1 MRSMFQE
8 TLNEILKSHFG
19 AAVPMWATVVFS
31 MFNVVLILG
40 LAWFVRV
47 LIMRSI
53 RVLQSRLSLA
63 SHDDEEK
70 KRVETLVR
78 VFRYVTSVTIVV
90 VAIMLAMS
98 EMGVSIAPLLATA
111 GVAGIAIGFGA
122 QSVVK
127 DYFTGIVML
136 LENQIRQGDIVEVAG
151 KAGFVE
157 EVTLRYVRLRD
168 YQGAVHFV
176 PNGVIT
182 TVTNL
187 SRNFAFAVIDIGV
200 SYRADLDQ
208 VFNLMRDVSGALRH
222 DPDFGQRVLDD
233 IEIAGVE
240 QWADSAVM
248 IKARIKVV
256 ALWHGPIRRE
266 YLRQL
271 KIAFDT
277 NNIEIPF
284 PQRVIYSKDDKK
296 EILKEVS
303 RDGES

>member
-1 MRSMFQE
+1 MFQE
-8 TLNEILKSHFG
+8 TLNELLKTYFG
-19 AAVPMWATVVFS
+19 VTVPVWVTPLFS
-31 MFNVVLILG
+31 LINVVIILA
-40 LAWFVRV
+40 LAWFFRSLV
-47 LIMRSI
+47 MRSI
-53 RVLQSRLSLA
+53 RLLQTRLGHS

-70 KRVETLVR
+70 KRVETLGR
-78 VFRYVTSVTIVV
+78 VFRYITSVTIVV
-90 VAIMLAMS
+90 VTIMLALS
-98 EMGVSIAPLLATA
+98 EVGVSIAPLLATA

-122 QSVVK
+122 QSIVK

-136 LENQIRQGDIVEVAG
+136 VENQIRQGDIVEVAG

-168 YQGAVHFV
+168 YQGSVHFV

-208 VFNLMRDVSGALRH
+208 VFDIMRDVSAALRH
-222 DPDFGQRVLDD
+222 DPDFGNKILDD

-266 YLRQL
+266 FLRHL
-271 KIAFDT
+271 KIAFDA

-284 PQRVIYSKDDKK
+284 PQRVIYSKEEKK
-296 EILKEVS
+296 DTSKEGPS
-303 RDGES
+303 NGES

>member
-1 MRSMFQE
+1 MFQE
-8 TLNEILKSHFG
+8 TLNEILKSYFG
-19 AAVPMWATVVFS
+19 STLPVWVTAMLS
-31 MFNVVLILG
+31 LINVVIILG
-40 LAWFVRV
+40 LAWFIRG

-53 RVLQSRLSLA
+53 RMLQGRLGNA

-70 KRVETLVR
+70 KRVETLGR

-90 VAIMLAMS
+90 VVIMLALS

-168 YQGAVHFV
+168 YQGSVHFV

-208 VFNLMRDVSGALRH
+208 VFEIMRDVCAALRH
-222 DPDFGQRVLDD
+222 DPEIGERILDD

-271 KIAFDT
+271 KIAFDA
-277 NNIEIPF
+277 NGIEIPF
-284 PQRVIYSKDDKK
+284 PQRVIYTKGDKDHA
-296 EILKEVS
+296 
-303 RDGES
+303 ES

>member
-1 MRSMFQE
+1 MFQQ
-8 TLNEILKSHFG
+8 TINALLKNYFDII
-19 AAVPMWATVVFS
+19 VPEWATP
-31 MFNVVLILG
+31 MLAMINVVIIFG
-40 LAWFVRV
+40 LAWLVRGLV
-47 LIMRSI
+47 MRSI
-53 RVLQSRLSLA
+53 RMLQGRLSHS

-70 KRVETLVR
+70 KRVETLGR
-78 VFRYVTSVTIVV
+78 VFRYVSSVTIIVMS
-90 VAIMLAMS
+90 IMLALS

-168 YQGAVHFV
+168 YQGSVHFV

-187 SRNFAFAVIDIGV
+187 SRNYAFSVIDVGV
-200 SYRADLDQ
+200 SYSTDIDQ
-208 VFNLMRDVSGALRH
+208 VFDIMRDVSAALRH
-222 DPDFGQRVLDD
+222 DPDFGDKILDD

-240 QWADSAVM
+240 QWAESAVM

-266 YLRQL
+266 YLRHL
-271 KIAFDT
+271 KIAFDA

-284 PQRVIYSKDDKK
+284 PQRVVHTK
-296 EILKEVS
+296 ED
-303 RDGES
+303 RNHAES

>member
-1 MRSMFQE
+1 MFQE
-8 TLNEILKSHFG
+8 TLNELLKSYFG
-19 AAVPMWATVVFS
+19 ATVPVWATAMLS
-31 MFNVVLILG
+31 LFNVLIILG
-40 LAWFVRV
+40 IAWLFRSLV
-47 LIMRSI
+47 MRSI
-53 RVLQSRLSLA
+53 RLLQLKLTNA
-63 SHDDEEK
+63 SQDDEEK
-70 KRVETLVR
+70 KRVETLGR
-78 VFRYVTSVTIVV
+78 VFRYVTSVTIIV
-90 VAIMLAMS
+90 VALMLALS
-98 EMGVSIAPLLATA
+98 EIGVSIAPLLATA

-168 YQGAVHFV
+168 YQGSVHFV

-200 SYRADLDQ
+200 SYRSDIDQ
-208 VFNLMRDVSGALRH
+208 VFDIMRDVSSALRH
-222 DPDFGQRVLDD
+222 DPDFGAKILDD

-271 KIAFDT
+271 KIAFDA

-284 PQRVIYSKDDKK
+284 PQRVVYSKEEKK
-296 EILKEVS
+296 EGV
-303 RDGES
+303 RDDES

>member
-1 MRSMFQE
+1 MFQQ
-8 TLNEILKSHFG
+8 TLNELLSSHFG
-19 AAVPMWATVVFS
+19 ATVPVWATAFVS
-31 MFNVVLILG
+31 MFNVLIILG
-40 LAWFVRV
+40 LTLLLRRLV
-47 LIMRSI
+47 MRSI
-53 RVLQSRLSLA
+53 RALQKRLANA
-63 SHDDEEK
+63 SQDDEEK
-70 KRVETLVR
+70 KRVETLGR
-78 VFRYVTSVTIVV
+78 VFGYVTSVTIVV
-90 VAIMLAMS
+90 VAFMLVLS
-98 EMGVSIAPLLATA
+98 EIGVSIAPLLATA

-136 LENQIRQGDIVEVAG
+136 LENQIRQGDIVEVGG

-168 YQGAVHFV
+168 YQGSVHFV

-200 SYRADLDQ
+200 SYRADLEQ
-208 VFNLMRDVSGALRH
+208 VFELMRQVAAQLRE
-222 DPDFGQRVLDD
+222 DAVFGEKILDD

-248 IKARIKVV
+248 IKARIKVI

-266 YLRQL
+266 FLRRL
-271 KIAFDT
+271 KLAFDA
-277 NNIEIPF
+277 NQIEIPF
-284 PQRVIYSKDDKK
+284 PQRIVHLNSEKN
-296 EILKEVS
+296 S
-303 RDGES
+303 A

>member
-1 MRSMFQE
+1 MFQE
-8 TLNEILKSHFG
+8 TLNELLKSYFG
-19 AAVPMWATVVFS
+19 ATVPVWATAMLS
-31 MFNVVLILG
+31 LFNVVIILG
-40 LAWFVRV
+40 LAWLFRSLV
-47 LIMRSI
+47 MRSI
-53 RVLQSRLSLA
+53 RLLQLKLTNA
-63 SHDDEEK
+63 SQDDEEK
-70 KRVETLVR
+70 KRVETLGR
-78 VFRYVTSVTIVV
+78 VFRYVTSVTIIV
-90 VAIMLAMS
+90 VAIMLALS
-98 EMGVSIAPLLATA
+98 EIGVSIAPLLATA

-168 YQGAVHFV
+168 YQGSVHFV

-200 SYRADLDQ
+200 SYRSDIDQ
-208 VFNLMRDVSGALRH
+208 VFDIMRDVSSALRH
-222 DPDFGQRVLDD
+222 DPEFGDKILDD

-271 KIAFDT
+271 KIAFDA

-284 PQRVIYSKDDKK
+284 PQRVIYSKEDKK
-296 EILKEVS
+296 EGM
-303 RDGES
+303 RDDES

>member
-1 MRSMFQE
+1 MFQE
-8 TLNEILKSHFG
+8 TLNELLKSYFG
-19 AAVPMWATVVFS
+19 ATVPVWATAMLS
-31 MFNVVLILG
+31 LFNVLIILG
-40 LAWFVRV
+40 IAWLFRSLV
-47 LIMRSI
+47 MRSI
-53 RVLQSRLSLA
+53 RLLQLKLTNA
-63 SHDDEEK
+63 SQDDEEK
-70 KRVETLVR
+70 KRVETLGR
-78 VFRYVTSVTIVV
+78 VFRYVTSVTIIV
-90 VAIMLAMS
+90 VALMLALS
-98 EMGVSIAPLLATA
+98 EIGVSIAPLLATA

-168 YQGAVHFV
+168 YQGSVHFV

-200 SYRADLDQ
+200 SYRSDIDQ
-208 VFNLMRDVSGALRH
+208 VFDIMRDVSSALRH
-222 DPDFGQRVLDD
+222 DPDFGAKILDD

-271 KIAFDT
+271 KIAFDA

-284 PQRVIYSKDDKK
+284 PQRVVYSKEEKK
-296 EILKEVS
+296 EGM
-303 RDGES
+303 RDDES

>member
-1 MRSMFQE
+1 MFQE
-8 TLNEILKSHFG
+8 TLNEILKSYFG
-19 AAVPMWATVVFS
+19 ASIPVWATAMLS
-31 MFNVVLILG
+31 LINVVIILG
-40 LAWFVRV
+40 LAWFIRSI
-47 LIMRSI
+47 IMRSI
-53 RVLQSRLSLA
+53 RILQSRLSYA
-63 SHDDEEK
+63 SQDNEEK
-70 KRVETLVR
+70 KRVETLGR

-90 VAIMLAMS
+90 VAIMLALS
-98 EMGVSIAPLLATA
+98 ELGVSIAPLLATA

-168 YQGAVHFV
+168 YQGSVHFV

-187 SRNFAFAVIDIGV
+187 SRNFAFAVIDVGV
-200 SYRADLDQ
+200 SYRTDIDQ
-208 VFNLMRDVSGALRH
+208 VFDIMRDVSAALRH
-222 DPDFGQRVLDD
+222 DPEFGDKILDD

-240 QWADSAVM
+240 QWAESAVM

-256 ALWHGPIRRE
+256 ALWHGPVRRE
-266 YLRQL
+266 FLRQL
-271 KIAFDT
+271 KIAFDA

-284 PQRVIYSKDDKK
+284 PQRVVHTKEDKNH
-296 EILKEVS
+296 VS
-303 RDGES
+303 

>member
-1 MRSMFQE
+1 MFQD
-8 TLNEILKSHFG
+8 TLNELLKSYFG
-19 AAVPMWATVVFS
+19 ATVPVWATATLS
-31 MFNVVLILG
+31 LFNVLIILG
-40 LAWFVRV
+40 IAWLFRSLV
-47 LIMRSI
+47 MRSI
-53 RVLQSRLSLA
+53 RLLQLKLTNA
-63 SHDDEEK
+63 SQDDEEK
-70 KRVETLVR
+70 KRVETLGR
-78 VFRYVTSVTIVV
+78 VFRYVTSVTIIV
-90 VAIMLAMS
+90 VALMLALS
-98 EMGVSIAPLLATA
+98 EIGVSIAPLLATA

-168 YQGAVHFV
+168 YQGSVHFV

-200 SYRADLDQ
+200 SYRSDIDQ
-208 VFNLMRDVSGALRH
+208 VFDIMRDVSSALRH
-222 DPDFGQRVLDD
+222 DPDFGAKILDD

-271 KIAFDT
+271 KVAFDA

-284 PQRVIYSKDDKK
+284 PQRVVYSKEEKK
-296 EILKEVS
+296 EGM
-303 RDGES
+303 RDDES

>member
-1 MRSMFQE
+1 MFQQS
-8 TLNEILKSHFG
+8 LKDFYISYFG
-19 AAVPMWATVVFS
+19 EGVPIWATAS
-31 MFNVVLILG
+31 LSLINVIIILG
-40 LAWFVRV
+40 LALVFRRLV
-47 LIMRSI
+47 MRSI
-53 RVLQSRLSLA
+53 RALQNRLA
-63 SHDDEEK
+63 GVSHDDEEK
-70 KRVETLVR
+70 KRVETLGR
-78 VFRYVTSVTIVV
+78 VFGYMTSVTIVV
-90 VAIMLAMS
+90 VAIMLILS
-98 EMGVSIAPLLATA
+98 EIGVSIAPLLATA

-168 YQGAVHFV
+168 YQGSVHFV

-200 SYRADLDQ
+200 SYNTNLEQ
-208 VFNLMRDVSGALRH
+208 VFGLMKEVAANLKKA
-222 DPDFGQRVLDD
+222 PDFGERILDD

-248 IKARIKVV
+248 IKARIKVS
-256 ALWHGPIRRE
+256 ALWHGPVRRE
-266 YLRQL
+266 YLRRL
-271 KIAFDT
+271 KLAFDI
-277 NNIEIPF
+277 NKIEIPF
-284 PQRVIYSKDDKK
+284 PQRVVHTTREKSN
-296 EILKEVS
+296 EE
-303 RDGES
+303 

>member
-1 MRSMFQE
+1 MFQE
-8 TLNEILKSHFG
+8 TVNEILKSYFG
-19 AAVPMWATVVFS
+19 AAIPVWIIPLVAMI
-31 MFNVVLILG
+31 NVLIIIG
-40 LAWFVRV
+40 LAWLFRSLV
-47 LIMRSI
+47 MRSI
-53 RVLQSRLSLA
+53 RMLQSRLIHSSQDA
-63 SHDDEEK
+63 EEI
-70 KRVETLVR
+70 KRVETLGR
-78 VFRYVTSVTIVV
+78 VFSYVTSVTIVV
-90 VAIMLAMS
+90 VAMMLALS
-98 EMGVSIAPLLATA
+98 EIGVSIAPLLATA

-168 YQGAVHFV
+168 YQGSVHFV

-208 VFNLMRDVSGALRH
+208 VFDIMRDVSAALRH
-222 DPDFGQRVLDD
+222 DPDFGDKILDD

-240 QWADSAVM
+240 QWAESAVM
-248 IKARIKVV
+248 IKARIKVI

-266 YLRQL
+266 FLRHL
-271 KIAFDT
+271 KLAFDA

-284 PQRVIYSKDDKK
+284 PQRVVYSKEEKK
-296 EILKEVS
+296 EALGN
-303 RDGES
+303 DES

>member
-1 MRSMFQE
+1 MFQE
-8 TLNEILKSHFG
+8 TLNEILKSYFG
-19 AAVPMWATVVFS
+19 ASIPVWATAMLS
-31 MFNVVLILG
+31 LINVVIILG
-40 LAWFVRV
+40 LAWFIRSI
-47 LIMRSI
+47 IMRSI
-53 RVLQSRLSLA
+53 RILQSRLSYA
-63 SHDDEEK
+63 SQDNEEK
-70 KRVETLVR
+70 KRVETLGR

-90 VAIMLAMS
+90 VAIMLALS
-98 EMGVSIAPLLATA
+98 ELGVSIAPLLATA

-168 YQGAVHFV
+168 YQGSVHFV

-187 SRNFAFAVIDIGV
+187 SRNFAFAVIDVGV
-200 SYRADLDQ
+200 SYRTDIDQ
-208 VFNLMRDVSGALRH
+208 VFDIMRDVSAALRH
-222 DPDFGQRVLDD
+222 DPEFGDKILDD

-240 QWADSAVM
+240 QWAESAVM

-256 ALWHGPIRRE
+256 ALWHGPVRRE
-266 YLRQL
+266 FLRQL
-271 KIAFDT
+271 KIAFDA

-284 PQRVIYSKDDKK
+284 PQRVVHTKEDKNH
-296 EILKEVS
+296 V
-303 RDGES
+303 ES

>member
-1 MRSMFQE
+1 MFQD
-8 TLNEILKSHFG
+8 TLNEILKASFG
-19 AAVPMWATVVFS
+19 HTVPVWATALLS
-31 MFNVVLILG
+31 MINVLIILG
-40 LAWFVRV
+40 LAWLVRGLV
-47 LIMRSI
+47 MRSI
-53 RVLQSRLSLA
+53 RMLQGRLTNS

-70 KRVETLVR
+70 KRVETLGR

-90 VAIMLAMS
+90 VAIMLALS

-168 YQGAVHFV
+168 YQGSVHFV

-187 SRNFAFAVIDIGV
+187 SRNFAFSVIDIGV

-208 VFNLMRDVSGALRH
+208 VFEIMRDVCGALRH
-222 DPDFGQRVLDD
+222 DPVFGERILDD
-233 IEIAGVE
+233 IDIAGVE
-240 QWADSAVM
+240 QWAESAVM

-256 ALWHGPIRRE
+256 ALWHGPVRRE
-266 YLRQL
+266 FLRQL
-271 KIAFDT
+271 KIAFD
-277 NNIEIPF
+277 NNKIEIPF
-284 PQRVIYSKDDKK
+284 PQRVVHTTLKKQEASSNDKP
-296 EILKEVS
+296 
-303 RDGES
+303 

>member
-1 MRSMFQE
+1 MSSMLQE

-19 AAVPMWATVVFS
+19 ATVPMWTTAIFS
-31 MFNVVLILG
+31 TLNVVLILG
-40 LAWFVRV
+40 FAWIIRG

-53 RVLQSRLSLA
+53 RLLQSRLAHA
-63 SHDDEEK
+63 SHDDEDK
-70 KRVETLVR
+70 KRIETLVR

-168 YQGAVHFV
+168 YQGSVHFV

-208 VFNLMRDVSGALRH
+208 VFNIMRDVSGALRH

-233 IEIAGVE
+233 IEIAGVD

-271 KIAFDT
+271 KIAFDA

-296 EILKEVS
+296 ETLKEVS

>member
-1 MRSMFQE
+1 MLQE

-19 AAVPMWATVVFS
+19 VTVPMWATAMVS
-31 MFNVVLILG
+31 LLNVVLILG
-40 LAWFVRV
+40 FAWILRG

-53 RVLQSRLSLA
+53 RLLQSRLSDA
-63 SHDDEEK
+63 SHDDEDK
-70 KRVETLVR
+70 KRIETLVR

-98 EMGVSIAPLLATA
+98 EMGVSIAPLIATA

-168 YQGAVHFV
+168 YQGSVHFV

-208 VFNLMRDVSGALRH
+208 VFDIMRDVSGALRH
-222 DPDFGQRVLDD
+222 DPSFGERMLDD

-271 KIAFDT
+271 KIAFDA
-277 NNIEIPF
+277 NDIEIPF
-284 PQRVIYSKDDKK
+284 PQRVIYSKTDKK
-296 EILKEVS
+296 ETPKE
-303 RDGES
+303 DPNHGES

>member
-1 MRSMFQE
+1 MFQE
-8 TLNEILKSHFG
+8 TLNELLKSHFG
-19 AAVPMWATVVFS
+19 ATVPVWATAMLS
-31 MFNVVLILG
+31 LFNVLIILG
-40 LAWFVRV
+40 LAWLFRSLV
-47 LIMRSI
+47 MRSI
-53 RVLQSRLSLA
+53 RLLQIKLTNA
-63 SHDDEEK
+63 SQDDEEK
-70 KRVETLVR
+70 KRVETLGR
-78 VFRYVTSVTIVV
+78 VFRYVTSVTIIV
-90 VAIMLAMS
+90 VALMLALS
-98 EMGVSIAPLLATA
+98 EIGVSIAPLLATA

-168 YQGAVHFV
+168 YQGSVHFV

-200 SYRADLDQ
+200 SYSADIDQ
-208 VFNLMRDVSGALRH
+208 VFDIMRDVSSALRH
-222 DPDFGQRVLDD
+222 DPDFGDKILDD

-248 IKARIKVV
+248 IKARIKVI

-266 YLRQL
+266 YLRHL
-271 KIAFDT
+271 KIAFDA
-277 NNIEIPF
+277 NHIEIPF
-284 PQRVIYSKDDKK
+284 PQRVIYSKEDKK
-296 EILKEVS
+296 EGMQ
-303 RDGES
+303 DGES

>member
-1 MRSMFQE
+1 MFQE
-8 TLNEILKSHFG
+8 TLNEILKSYFG
-19 AAVPMWATVVFS
+19 ASIPVWATAMLS
-31 MFNVVLILG
+31 LINVAVILG
-40 LAWFVRV
+40 LAWFIRSLV
-47 LIMRSI
+47 MRSI
-53 RVLQSRLSLA
+53 RMLQSRLSHAGL
-63 SHDDEEK
+63 DDEEK
-70 KRVETLVR
+70 KRVETLGR

-90 VAIMLAMS
+90 VAIMLTLS
-98 EMGVSIAPLLATA
+98 EIGVSIAPLLATA

-168 YQGAVHFV
+168 YQGSVHFV

-187 SRNFAFAVIDIGV
+187 SRNFAYAVIDIGV

-208 VFNLMRDVSGALRH
+208 VFEIMRDVCAALRH
-222 DPDFGQRVLDD
+222 DPEVGERILDD

-271 KIAFDT
+271 KIAFDASGV
-277 NNIEIPF
+277 EIPF
-284 PQRVIYSKDDKK
+284 PQRVIYTKGDKDH
-296 EILKEVS
+296 V
-303 RDGES
+303 ES

>member
-1 MRSMFQE
+1 MFQE
-8 TLNEILKSHFG
+8 TLNELLKTYFG
-19 AAVPMWATVVFS
+19 VAVPLWATPLFS
-31 MFNVVLILG
+31 LINVLIILA
-40 LAWFVRV
+40 LAWFFRSLV
-47 LIMRSI
+47 MRSI
-53 RVLQSRLSLA
+53 RMLQNRLGHA

-70 KRVETLVR
+70 KRVETLGR

-90 VAIMLAMS
+90 VTIMLALS
-98 EMGVSIAPLLATA
+98 EVGVSIAPLLATA

-122 QSVVK
+122 QSIVK

-136 LENQIRQGDIVEVAG
+136 VENQIRQGDIVEVAG

-168 YQGAVHFV
+168 YQGSVHFV

-208 VFNLMRDVSGALRH
+208 VFDIMREVAAALRH
-222 DPDFGQRVLDD
+222 DPDFGDKILDD

-266 YLRQL
+266 FLRHL
-271 KIAFDT
+271 KIAFDA

-284 PQRVIYSKDDKK
+284 PQRVIYSKEEKK
-296 EILKEVS
+296 ETAKEEPS
-303 RDGES
+303 NGES

>member
-1 MRSMFQE
+1 MFQE
-8 TLNEILKSHFG
+8 TLNELLKSYFG
-19 AAVPMWATVVFS
+19 ATVPVWATATLS
-31 MFNVVLILG
+31 LFNVLIILG
-40 LAWFVRV
+40 IAWLFRSLV
-47 LIMRSI
+47 MRSI
-53 RVLQSRLSLA
+53 RLLQLKLTNA
-63 SHDDEEK
+63 SQDDEEK
-70 KRVETLVR
+70 KRVETLGR
-78 VFRYVTSVTIVV
+78 VFRYVTSVTIIV
-90 VAIMLAMS
+90 VALMLALS
-98 EMGVSIAPLLATA
+98 EIGVSIAPLLATA

-168 YQGAVHFV
+168 YQGSVHFV

-200 SYRADLDQ
+200 SYRSDIDQ
-208 VFNLMRDVSGALRH
+208 VFDIMRDVSSALRH
-222 DPDFGQRVLDD
+222 DPDFGAKILDD

-271 KIAFDT
+271 KVAFDA

-284 PQRVIYSKDDKK
+284 PQRVVYSKEEKK
-296 EILKEVS
+296 EGM
-303 RDGES
+303 RDDES

>member
-1 MRSMFQE
+1 MLQK
-8 TLNEILKSHFG
+8 TLLELLKSLFNLE
-19 AAVPMWATVVFS
+19 VPLWAMAFIS
-31 MFNVVLILG
+31 LINVLIILS
-40 LAWFVRV
+40 LAWLFRRLV
-47 LIMRSI
+47 MRSI
-53 RVLQSRLSLA
+53 RLLQNRLANA
-63 SHDDEEK
+63 SQDDEEK
-70 KRVETLVR
+70 KRVETLGR
-78 VFRYVTSVTIVV
+78 VFGYITSVTIVV
-90 VAIMLAMS
+90 LTIMLTLS
-98 EMGVSIAPLLATA
+98 EIGISIAPLLATA

-122 QSVVK
+122 QSIVK

-168 YQGAVHFV
+168 YQGSVHFV

-187 SRNFAFAVIDIGV
+187 SRNFAFAVIDIGI
-200 SYRADLDQ
+200 SYRANVEQ
-208 VFNLMRDVSGALRH
+208 VFSLMRNVSAEMRE
-222 DPDFGQRVLDD
+222 DASFGEKILDD

-266 YLRQL
+266 FLRRL
-271 KIAFDT
+271 KISFDT
-277 NNIEIPF
+277 HNIEIPF
-284 PQRVIYSKDDKK
+284 PQRVVHTTSEKSNADA
-296 EILKEVS
+296 
-303 RDGES
+303 

>member
-1 MRSMFQE
+1 MLQE

-19 AAVPMWATVVFS
+19 VTVPMWATAMVS
-31 MFNVVLILG
+31 LLNVVLILG
-40 LAWFVRV
+40 FAWILRG

-53 RVLQSRLSLA
+53 RLLQSRLSDA
-63 SHDDEEK
+63 SHDDEDK
-70 KRVETLVR
+70 KRIETLVR

-98 EMGVSIAPLLATA
+98 EMGVSIAPLIATA

-168 YQGAVHFV
+168 YQGSVHFV

-208 VFNLMRDVSGALRH
+208 VFDIMRDVSGALRH
-222 DPDFGQRVLDD
+222 DPSFGERMLDD

-271 KIAFDT
+271 KIAFDA
-277 NNIEIPF
+277 NDIEIPF
-284 PQRVIYSKDDKK
+284 PQRVIYSKTDKK
-296 EILKEVS
+296 ETPKE
-303 RDGES
+303 DPNHGEP

>member
-1 MRSMFQE
+1 MSSMLQE

-19 AAVPMWATVVFS
+19 VTVPMWATAMVS
-31 MFNVVLILG
+31 LLNVVLILG
-40 LAWFVRV
+40 FAWILRG

-53 RVLQSRLSLA
+53 RLLQSRLSDA
-63 SHDDEEK
+63 SHDDEDK
-70 KRVETLVR
+70 KRIETLVR

-98 EMGVSIAPLLATA
+98 EMGVSIAPLIATA

-168 YQGAVHFV
+168 YQGSVHFV

-208 VFNLMRDVSGALRH
+208 VFDIMRDVSGALRH
-222 DPDFGQRVLDD
+222 DPSFGERMLDD

-271 KIAFDT
+271 KIAFDA

-284 PQRVIYSKDDKK
+284 PQRVIYSKTDKK
-296 EILKEVS
+296 ETPKE
-303 RDGES
+303 DPNHGES

>member
-1 MRSMFQE
+1 MFQQ
-8 TLNEILKSHFG
+8 TLKEFFSVYFG
-19 AAVPMWATVVFS
+19 SSVPVWATAS
-31 MFNVVLILG
+31 LSLLNVLIILS
-40 LAWFVRV
+40 LAWLFRRLV
-47 LIMRSI
+47 MRSI
-53 RVLQSRLSLA
+53 RALQTRLASA

-70 KRVETLVR
+70 KRVETLGR
-78 VFRYVTSVTIVV
+78 VFGYITSVTIVV
-90 VAIMLAMS
+90 VAIMLVLS

-168 YQGAVHFV
+168 YQGSVHFV

-200 SYRADLDQ
+200 SYRTNIEQ
-208 VFNLMRDVSGALRH
+208 VFALMREVAKELRE
-222 DPDFGQRVLDD
+222 DPSFGQRILDD

-248 IKARIKVV
+248 IKARIKVI

-266 YLRQL
+266 FLRRL
-271 KIAFDT
+271 KLAFDA
-277 NNIEIPF
+277 NKIEIPF
-284 PQRVIYSKDDKK
+284 PQRVVHTMIDKDNEK
-296 EILKEVS
+296 
-303 RDGES
+303 

>member
-1 MRSMFQE
+1 MFQE
-8 TLNEILKSHFG
+8 TLNEILKSYFG
-19 AAVPMWATVVFS
+19 ASIPVWATAMLSLV
-31 MFNVVLILG
+31 NVAIILG
-40 LAWFVRV
+40 LAWFIRSIV
-47 LIMRSI
+47 MRSI
-53 RVLQSRLSLA
+53 RLLQSRLCDTSQ
-63 SHDDEEK
+63 DNEEK
-70 KRVETLVR
+70 KRVETLGR

-90 VAIMLAMS
+90 VAIMLALS
-98 EMGVSIAPLLATA
+98 EIGVSIAPLLATA

-168 YQGAVHFV
+168 YQGSVHFV

-187 SRNFAFAVIDIGV
+187 SRNFAFAVIDVGV
-200 SYRADLDQ
+200 SYRTDIDQ
-208 VFNLMRDVSGALRH
+208 VFDIMRDVSGALRH
-222 DPDFGQRVLDD
+222 DPDFGDKILDD

-240 QWADSAVM
+240 QWAESAVM

-256 ALWHGPIRRE
+256 ALWHGPVRRE
-266 YLRQL
+266 FLRHL
-271 KIAFDT
+271 KIAFDA
-277 NNIEIPF
+277 NKIEIPF
-284 PQRVIYSKDDKK
+284 PQRVVHTKEDKNR
-296 EILKEVS
+296 V
-303 RDGES
+303 ES

>member
-1 MRSMFQE
+1 MFQE
-8 TLNEILKSHFG
+8 TLNEILKSYFG
-19 AAVPMWATVVFS
+19 ASIPVWATAMLS
-31 MFNVVLILG
+31 LINVVIILG
-40 LAWFVRV
+40 LAWFIRSI
-47 LIMRSI
+47 IMRSI
-53 RVLQSRLSLA
+53 RILQSRLNYA
-63 SHDDEEK
+63 SQDNEEK
-70 KRVETLVR
+70 KRVETLGR

-90 VAIMLAMS
+90 VAIMLALS
-98 EMGVSIAPLLATA
+98 ELGVSIAPLLATA

-168 YQGAVHFV
+168 YQGSVHFV

-187 SRNFAFAVIDIGV
+187 SRNFAFAVIDVGV
-200 SYRADLDQ
+200 SYRTNIDQ
-208 VFNLMRDVSGALRH
+208 VFDIMRDVSAALRH
-222 DPDFGQRVLDD
+222 DPEFGDKILDD

-240 QWADSAVM
+240 QWAESAVM

-256 ALWHGPIRRE
+256 ALWHGPVRRE
-266 YLRQL
+266 FLRQL
-271 KIAFDT
+271 KIAFDA
-277 NNIEIPF
+277 NKIEIPF
-284 PQRVIYSKDDKK
+284 PQRVVHTKEDKDH
-296 EILKEVS
+296 V
-303 RDGES
+303 ES

>member
-1 MRSMFQE
+1 MFQE
-8 TLNEILKSHFG
+8 TVNEILKSYFG
-19 AAVPMWATVVFS
+19 AAIPVWIIPLVAMI
-31 MFNVVLILG
+31 NVLIIIG
-40 LAWFVRV
+40 LAWLFRSLV
-47 LIMRSI
+47 MRSI
-53 RVLQSRLSLA
+53 RMLQSRLIHSSQDA
-63 SHDDEEK
+63 EEI
-70 KRVETLVR
+70 KRVETLGR
-78 VFRYVTSVTIVV
+78 VFSYVTSVTIVV
-90 VAIMLAMS
+90 VAMMLALS
-98 EMGVSIAPLLATA
+98 EIGVSIVPLLATA

-168 YQGAVHFV
+168 YQGSVHFV

-208 VFNLMRDVSGALRH
+208 VFDIMRDVSAALRH
-222 DPDFGQRVLDD
+222 DPDFGDKILDD

-240 QWADSAVM
+240 QWAESAVM
-248 IKARIKVV
+248 IKARIKVI

-266 YLRQL
+266 FLRHL
-271 KIAFDT
+271 KLAFDA

-284 PQRVIYSKDDKK
+284 PQRVVYSKEEKK
-296 EILKEVS
+296 EALGN
-303 RDGES
+303 DES

>member
-1 MRSMFQE
+1 MFQQ
-8 TLNEILKSHFG
+8 TLNELLKTYFG
-19 AAVPMWATVVFS
+19 VTVPAWAMPMLS
-31 MFNVVLILG
+31 MINVLIILG
-40 LAWFVRV
+40 LAWLFRSLV
-47 LIMRSI
+47 MRSI
-53 RVLQSRLSLA
+53 RMLQSRLSHA

-70 KRVETLVR
+70 KRVQTLGR
-78 VFRYVTSVTIVV
+78 VFRYVTSVTITVL
-90 VAIMLAMS
+90 AIMLALS

-136 LENQIRQGDIVEVAG
+136 LENQIRQGDIVEVGG

-168 YQGAVHFV
+168 YQGSVHFV

-187 SRNFAFAVIDIGV
+187 SRNFAFAVIDVGV
-200 SYRADLDQ
+200 SYRTDIDQ
-208 VFNLMRDVSGALRH
+208 VFDIMRDVAAALRH
-222 DPDFGQRVLDD
+222 DPDFGDKILDD

-240 QWADSAVM
+240 QWAESAVM

-266 YLRQL
+266 FLRHL
-271 KIAFDT
+271 KIAFDA

-284 PQRVIYSKDDKK
+284 PQRVVHTKADQNNA
-296 EILKEVS
+296 
-303 RDGES
+303 ES

>member
-1 MRSMFQE
+1 MFKL
-8 TLNEILKSHFG
+8 TLKEFFTSNFG
-19 AAVPMWATVVFS
+19 STVPIWATATLS
-31 MFNVVLILG
+31 LLNVVVILG
-40 LAWFVRV
+40 LAWLFRRLV
-47 LIMRSI
+47 MRSI
-53 RVLQSRLSLA
+53 RALQNRLANA
-63 SHDDEEK
+63 SQDDEEK
-70 KRVETLVR
+70 KRVETLGR
-78 VFRYVTSVTIVV
+78 VFGYITSVTIIV
-90 VAIMLAMS
+90 VAIMLVLS
-98 EMGVSIAPLLATA
+98 EIGVSIAPLLATA

-168 YQGAVHFV
+168 YQGSVHFV

-200 SYRADLDQ
+200 SYRTNIEQ
-208 VFNLMRDVSGALRH
+208 VFALMREVSTELRE
-222 DPDFGQRVLDD
+222 DPDFGQRILDD

-248 IKARIKVV
+248 IKARIKVI

-266 YLRQL
+266 YLRRL
-271 KIAFDT
+271 KLAFDA

-284 PQRVIYSKDDKK
+284 PQRVVHTTGDKANEK
-296 EILKEVS
+296 
-303 RDGES
+303 

>member
-1 MRSMFQE
+1 MFQE
-8 TLNEILKSHFG
+8 TLNEILKSYFG
-19 AAVPMWATVVFS
+19 ASIPVWATAMLSLV
-31 MFNVVLILG
+31 NVAIILG
-40 LAWFVRV
+40 LAWFIRSIV
-47 LIMRSI
+47 MRSI
-53 RVLQSRLSLA
+53 RLLQSRLCDTSQ
-63 SHDDEEK
+63 DNEEK
-70 KRVETLVR
+70 KRVETLGR

-90 VAIMLAMS
+90 VAIMLALS
-98 EMGVSIAPLLATA
+98 EIGVSIAPLLATA

-168 YQGAVHFV
+168 YQGSVHFV

-187 SRNFAFAVIDIGV
+187 SRNFAFAVIDVGV
-200 SYRADLDQ
+200 SYRTDIDQ
-208 VFNLMRDVSGALRH
+208 VFDIMRDVSGALRH
-222 DPDFGQRVLDD
+222 DPDFGDKILDD

-240 QWADSAVM
+240 QWAESAVM

-256 ALWHGPIRRE
+256 ALWHGPVRRE
-266 YLRQL
+266 FLRQL
-271 KIAFDT
+271 KIAFDA
-277 NNIEIPF
+277 NKIEIPF
-284 PQRVIYSKDDKK
+284 PQRVVHTKEDKNH
-296 EILKEVS
+296 V
-303 RDGES
+303 ES

>member
-1 MRSMFQE
+1 MFQQ
-8 TLNEILKSHFG
+8 TLNELLKTYFG
-19 AAVPMWATVVFS
+19 VTVPAWAMPMLS
-31 MFNVVLILG
+31 MINVLIILG
-40 LAWFVRV
+40 LAWLFRSLV
-47 LIMRSI
+47 MRSI
-53 RVLQSRLSLA
+53 RMLQSRLSHA

-70 KRVETLVR
+70 KRVQTLGR
-78 VFRYVTSVTIVV
+78 VFRYVTSVTITVL
-90 VAIMLAMS
+90 AIMLALS

-136 LENQIRQGDIVEVAG
+136 LENQIRQGDIVEVGG

-168 YQGAVHFV
+168 YQGSVHFV

-187 SRNFAFAVIDIGV
+187 SRNFAFAVIDVGV
-200 SYRADLDQ
+200 SYRTDIDQ
-208 VFNLMRDVSGALRH
+208 VFDIMRDVAAALRH
-222 DPDFGQRVLDD
+222 DPDFGDKILDD

-240 QWADSAVM
+240 QWAESAVM

-266 YLRQL
+266 FLRHL
-271 KIAFDT
+271 KIAFDA

-284 PQRVIYSKDDKK
+284 PQRVVHTKADQNNA
-296 EILKEVS
+296 EP
-303 RDGES
+303 

>member
-1 MRSMFQE
+1 MFQQ
-8 TLNEILKSHFG
+8 TLNELLKTYFG
-19 AAVPMWATVVFS
+19 VTVPAWAMPMLS
-31 MFNVVLILG
+31 MINVLIILG
-40 LAWFVRV
+40 LAWLFRSLV
-47 LIMRSI
+47 MRSI
-53 RVLQSRLSLA
+53 RMLQSRLSHA

-70 KRVETLVR
+70 KRVQTLGR
-78 VFRYVTSVTIVV
+78 VFRYVTSVTITVL
-90 VAIMLAMS
+90 AIMLALS

-136 LENQIRQGDIVEVAG
+136 LENQIRQGDIVEVGG

-168 YQGAVHFV
+168 YQGSVHFV

-187 SRNFAFAVIDIGV
+187 SRNFAFAVIDVGV
-200 SYRADLDQ
+200 SYRTDIDQ
-208 VFNLMRDVSGALRH
+208 VFDIMRDVGAALRH
-222 DPDFGQRVLDD
+222 DPDFGDKILDD

-240 QWADSAVM
+240 QWAESAVM

-266 YLRQL
+266 FLRHL
-271 KIAFDT
+271 KIAFDA

-284 PQRVIYSKDDKK
+284 PQRVVHTKADQNNA
-296 EILKEVS
+296 
-303 RDGES
+303 ES

>member
-1 MRSMFQE
+1 MFQQ
-8 TLNEILKSHFG
+8 TLNELLKSYFG
-19 AAVPMWATVVFS
+19 VTVPEWATPMLS
-31 MFNVVLILG
+31 MVNVVIILG
-40 LAWFVRV
+40 LAWLFRSLV
-47 LIMRSI
+47 MRSI
-53 RVLQSRLSLA
+53 RMLQTRLSHA

-70 KRVETLVR
+70 KRVQTLGR
-78 VFRYVTSVTIVV
+78 VFRYITSVTITVL
-90 VAIMLAMS
+90 AIMLALS

-168 YQGAVHFV
+168 YQGSVHFV

-187 SRNFAFAVIDIGV
+187 SRNFAFAVIDVGV
-200 SYRADLDQ
+200 SYRTDIDQ
-208 VFNLMRDVSGALRH
+208 VFEIMRDVSAALRH
-222 DPDFGQRVLDD
+222 DPDFGDKMLDD

-240 QWADSAVM
+240 QWAESAVM

-266 YLRQL
+266 FLRHL
-271 KIAFDT
+271 KIAFDA
-277 NNIEIPF
+277 NNIEIPY
-284 PQRVIYSKDDKK
+284 PQRVVHTK
-296 EILKEVS
+296 EERNNV
-303 RDGES
+303 ES

>member
-1 MRSMFQE
+1 MFQE
-8 TLNEILKSHFG
+8 TLNEILKSYFG
-19 AAVPMWATVVFS
+19 ASIPVWATAMLSLV
-31 MFNVVLILG
+31 NVAIILG
-40 LAWFVRV
+40 LAWFIRSIV
-47 LIMRSI
+47 MRSI
-53 RVLQSRLSLA
+53 RLLQSRLCDTSQ
-63 SHDDEEK
+63 DNEEK
-70 KRVETLVR
+70 KRVETLGR

-90 VAIMLAMS
+90 VAIMLALS
-98 EMGVSIAPLLATA
+98 EIGVSIAPLLATA

-168 YQGAVHFV
+168 YQGSVHFV

-187 SRNFAFAVIDIGV
+187 SRNFAFAVIDVGV
-200 SYRADLDQ
+200 SYRTDIDQ
-208 VFNLMRDVSGALRH
+208 VFDIMRDVAGALRH
-222 DPDFGQRVLDD
+222 DPDFGDKILDD

-240 QWADSAVM
+240 QWAESAVM

-256 ALWHGPIRRE
+256 ALWHGPVRRE
-266 YLRQL
+266 FLRHL
-271 KIAFDT
+271 KIAFDA
-277 NNIEIPF
+277 NKIEIPF
-284 PQRVIYSKDDKK
+284 PQRVVHTKEDKNH
-296 EILKEVS
+296 V
-303 RDGES
+303 ES

>member
-1 MRSMFQE
+1 MFQE
-8 TLNEILKSHFG
+8 TLNELLKSYFG
-19 AAVPMWATVVFS
+19 ATVPVWATAMLS
-31 MFNVVLILG
+31 LFNVVIILG
-40 LAWFVRV
+40 IAWLFRSLV
-47 LIMRSI
+47 MRSI
-53 RVLQSRLSLA
+53 RLLQLKLTNTSQ
-63 SHDDEEK
+63 DDEEK
-70 KRVETLVR
+70 KRVETLGR
-78 VFRYVTSVTIVV
+78 VFRYVTSVTIIV
-90 VAIMLAMS
+90 VAIMLALS
-98 EMGVSIAPLLATA
+98 EIGVSIAPLLATA

-168 YQGAVHFV
+168 YQGSVHFV

-200 SYRADLDQ
+200 SYSADIDQ
-208 VFNLMRDVSGALRH
+208 VFDIMRDVSSALRH
-222 DPDFGQRVLDD
+222 DPEFGDKILDD

-248 IKARIKVV
+248 IKARIKVI

-266 YLRQL
+266 YLRHL
-271 KIAFDT
+271 KIAFDA

-284 PQRVIYSKDDKK
+284 PQRVIYSKEEKK
-296 EILKEVS
+296 EGM
-303 RDGES
+303 RDDES

>member
-1 MRSMFQE
+1 MFQE
-8 TLNEILKSHFG
+8 TLNEILKSYFG
-19 AAVPMWATVVFS
+19 ASIPVWATAMLS
-31 MFNVVLILG
+31 LINVVIILG
-40 LAWFVRV
+40 LAWFIRSI
-47 LIMRSI
+47 IMRSI
-53 RVLQSRLSLA
+53 RILQSRLSYA
-63 SHDDEEK
+63 SQDNEEK
-70 KRVETLVR
+70 KRVETLGR

-90 VAIMLAMS
+90 VAIMLALS
-98 EMGVSIAPLLATA
+98 ELGVSIAPLLATA

-168 YQGAVHFV
+168 YQGSVHFV

-187 SRNFAFAVIDIGV
+187 SRNFAFAVIDVGV
-200 SYRADLDQ
+200 SYRTDIDQ
-208 VFNLMRDVSGALRH
+208 VFGIMRDVSGVLRH
-222 DPDFGQRVLDD
+222 DPEFGDKILDD

-240 QWADSAVM
+240 QWAESAVM

-256 ALWHGPIRRE
+256 ALWHGPVRRE
-266 YLRQL
+266 FLRQL
-271 KIAFDT
+271 KIAFDA
-277 NNIEIPF
+277 NKIEIPF
-284 PQRVIYSKDDKK
+284 PQRVVHTKEDKNH
-296 EILKEVS
+296 V
-303 RDGES
+303 ES